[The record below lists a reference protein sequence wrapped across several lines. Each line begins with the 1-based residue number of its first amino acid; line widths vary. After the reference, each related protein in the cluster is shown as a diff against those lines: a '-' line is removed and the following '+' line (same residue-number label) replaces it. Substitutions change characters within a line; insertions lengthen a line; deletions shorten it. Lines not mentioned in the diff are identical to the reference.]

1 MGPTWHAWILG
12 GRAPWSFGG
21 LGPSNMVI
29 EREFME
35 LMGFNGDILR
45 EWNDIMRLNPKPVSN
60 GI

>member
-29 EREFME
+29 EGEFME

-45 EWNDIMRLNPKPVSN
+45 ELN
-60 GI
+60 GMI